1 MTIARLSFFVGRR
14 SQNFLE
20 EILCYRLNRK
30 TLKTNTSFVLILRK
44 LRANE
49 VKFRRKTCTV
59 ESPYLSCTRISPNPK
74 KKLIRFETNFNYKLP
89 PLLPSPSPGII
100 RKRSIYPKLPGL
112 SQHQSN
118 CGSGFYRGKNS
129 CVKSLSEKGA
139 ITKTNSKNNFL

>member
-74 KKLIRFETNFNYKLP
+74 KKLIRFEKILTTSY
-89 PLLPSPSPGII
+89 LLF
-100 RKRSIYPKLPGL
+100 YHLLVPGL
-112 SQHQSN
+112 S
-118 CGSGFYRGKNS
+118 GSGQFIPSYQG
-129 CVKSLSEKGA
+129 
-139 ITKTNSKNNFL
+139 